1 MSASENSFFKK
12 EKKKNLKEILFQH
25 DAGLRLLIAI
35 ICWICLAL
43 FLHFREARVELMEL
57 NATAD
62 NYVIGTVDFE
72 FPDDEATII
81 LKQDAMMSVGR
92 IYQIKASEL
101 RQARYDFENYLLH
114 HPEWRK
120 KIPASGFEEVYK
132 TADAVEDLLLQA
144 RFTDARTIQ
153 KMKELELSV
162 VHYLMFTPP
171 SGYQAIILPQEYWQH
186 LKESSLGKTVFFRLN
201 NVQEEAVDFV
211 VNFFAQKKWTLIPD
225 ISAENTIK
233 EMIQKNV
240 PQNYSR
246 VKAGTRLIEEGETIT
261 SRHLSM
267 VNAMQSALKEGRRT
281 LSPVTI
287 LGDLL
292 MALIF
297 VLISGLYFFF
307 DQRKIFDSLQ
317 KLSLIVCIIILTLAF
332 AKITE
337 YILIKNTNHIISSIR
352 YPLIVPFAALLLT
365 ILINPRTALYFSFL
379 LSIILSITLAVDHS
393 SFLVI
398 NFITSLV
405 VVVAAKGLRKRKE
418 VFLVSGKCL
427 IAALPVVFA
436 YSFVQNRLWS
446 HFVVVDIIGCI
457 IFTLVIAILVVGFL
471 PVLESLFNVMTDIT
485 LMEYMDPSNELL
497 RRLTLEMPGTYQ
509 HSLVLGNIAE
519 AAAQS
524 IGANGLLCRV
534 GTLYHDIGK
543 LNNTHYFT
551 ENQQA
556 GVNIHQLLTP
566 VESAQVIIS
575 HITDGEILARKY
587 RLPQPFINIIREHH
601 GTTLVYYFYC
611 KEVEL
616 KGGNVDEVDE
626 SLFRYPGPKPHSKE
640 SAIIMVADAAE
651 AASRSLEEL
660 SEQAFIDMVDRVVAD
675 RVDDGQFQD
684 CQLTFEELETVKKSI
699 IKTLMVTRHVRVK
712 YPEKP

>member
-12 EKKKNLKEILFQH
+12 EKKKSLKEILFQH
-25 DAGLRLLIAI
+25 DAGFRLLIAF

-43 FLHFREARVELMEL
+43 FLHFREVRIELMEL

-62 NYVIGTVDFE
+62 NYLIGTVDFE

-81 LKQDAMMSVGR
+81 LKQDAMMTIGR

-114 HPEWRK
+114 HPEWRN
-120 KIPASGFEEVYK
+120 KIPASDYGEVIK

-144 RFTDARTIQ
+144 RFTDAKTVQ
-153 KMKELELSV
+153 KMKELDLSV

-171 SGYQAIILPQEYWQH
+171 AGRQAIILPREYWQH
-186 LKESSLGKTVFFRLN
+186 MKESSLGKTVFFRLN
-201 NVQEEAVDFV
+201 NVQEEAVDYV
-211 VNFFAQKKWTLIPD
+211 VNFFAQKKWSLIPD
-225 ISAENTIK
+225 IGVENEIR
-233 EMIQKNV
+233 ELMQKNV
-240 PQNYSR
+240 PQKYTH
-246 VKAGTRLIEEGETIT
+246 VKAGTRIIEEGETIT

-267 VNAMQSALKEGRRT
+267 INAMQKALKEGRKT
-281 LSPVTI
+281 FSPVTI
-287 LGDLL
+287 TGDLL

-337 YILIKNTNHIISSIR
+337 YILLKNTNQILSSIR

-379 LSIILSITLAVDHS
+379 LSIILAITLAVEHS
-393 SFLVI
+393 CFLVI
-398 NFITSLV
+398 NFVTSLV
-405 VVVAAKGLRKRKE
+405 AVVAAKGLRKRKE
-418 VFLVSGKCL
+418 VFIVSGKCL
-427 IAALPVVFA
+427 IAALPVIFA
-436 YSFVQNRLWS
+436 FSFIGNRFWS
-446 HFVVVDIIGCI
+446 HVVVVDIIGSI

-471 PVLESLFNVMTDIT
+471 PILESLFNVMTDIT

-519 AAAQS
+519 AAAQT

-587 RLPQPFINIIREHH
+587 RLPQPFIDIIREHH

-626 SLFRYPGPKPHSKE
+626 TLFRYPGPKPHSKE
-640 SAIIMVADAAE
+640 SAIIMIADAAE

-675 RVDDGQFQD
+675 RVDDGQFQE

>member
-1 MSASENSFFKK
+1 MSASENSFLKK
-12 EKKKNLKEILFQH
+12 EKKRSLKEIIFQH
-25 DAGLRLLIAI
+25 DAGLRLFIAF
-35 ICWICLAL
+35 ICLICLAF
-43 FLHFREARVELMEL
+43 FLHFREIRVELLEL

-81 LKQDAMMSVGR
+81 LKQDAVSLIGR

-101 RQARYDFENYLLH
+101 RQARYDFENFLLH
-114 HPEWRK
+114 HPEWRN
-120 KIPASGFEEVYK
+120 KIPDSDYAEVIK

-144 RFTDARTIQ
+144 RFSNGKTIQ
-153 KMKELELSV
+153 KMKEIELSV

-171 SGYQAIILPQEYWQH
+171 SGHQAIILPQEYWLH
-186 LKESSLGKTVFFRLN
+186 MKESSLGKTVFFRLN
-201 NVQEEAVDFV
+201 NVQKETVNYV

-225 ISAENTIK
+225 ITSENEIR
-233 EMIQKNV
+233 EMIQKNI
-240 PQNYSR
+240 PQKYSF
-246 VKAGTRLIEEGETIT
+246 VKAGTRILAEGEAVTG
-261 SRHLSM
+261 RHM
-267 VNAMQSALKEGRRT
+267 AMINAMQKAIKEGRKT
-281 LSPVTI
+281 FSPVNI
-287 LGDLL
+287 AGNLL

-297 VLISGLYFFF
+297 IFISGLYFYF
-307 DQRKIFDSLQ
+307 DQRKIFNSLQ
-317 KLSLIVCIIILTLAF
+317 KLSLIVCIFILTLAF

-337 YILIKNTNHIISSIR
+337 YILIKNTNNIITSIR
-352 YPLIVPFAALLLT
+352 YPIIVPFAALLFT
-365 ILINPRTALYFSFL
+365 ILVNPRTALYFSFF
-379 LSIILSITLAVDHS
+379 LSIILSINLAVEHS
-393 SFLVI
+393 CFLVI
-398 NFITSLV
+398 NFVSSIV
-405 VVVAAKGLRKRKE
+405 AVVAAKGLRKRKE
-418 VFLVSGKCL
+418 VFIVSGKCL

-436 YSFVQNRLWS
+436 FSFLQNKLWS
-446 HFVVVDIIGCI
+446 HL
-457 IFTLVIAILVVGFL
+457 LVIDILGCVIFFLVISILVVGFL

-524 IGANGLLCRV
+524 IGVNGLFCRV

-575 HITDGEILARKY
+575 HITDGEILAKKY
-587 RLPQPFINIIREHH
+587 RLPQQFIDIIREHH

-640 SAIIMVADAAE
+640 SAIIMIADAAE
-651 AASRSLEEL
+651 AASRSLEDL
-660 SEQAFIDMVDRVVAD
+660 SEQTFIDMVDRVVTD
-675 RVDDGQFQD
+675 RIDDGQFQE
-684 CQLTFEELETVKKSI
+684 CSLTFEELEIVKKSI
-699 IKTLMVTRHVRVK
+699 TKMLLVTRHVRVK
-712 YPEKP
+712 YPNKL

>member
-25 DAGLRLLIAI
+25 DAGLRLLIAF

-43 FLHFREARVELMEL
+43 FLHFREIRVELLEL

-101 RQARYDFENYLLH
+101 RQARYDFENYLLQ

-153 KMKELELSV
+153 KMRELELSV

-171 SGYQAIILPQEYWQH
+171 GGHQAIILPHEYWQH
-186 LKESSLGKTVFFRLN
+186 MKESSLGKTVFFRLN

-225 ISAENTIK
+225 NGAENTIK

-240 PQNYSR
+240 PQKYSR
-246 VKAGTRLIEEGETIT
+246 VKAGTRLVEEGETIT

-267 VNAMQSALKEGRRT
+267 INSMQNALKEGRKT

-337 YILIKNTNHIISSIR
+337 YILIKNTNYVIASIR

-379 LSIILSITLAVDHS
+379 LSIILAIVLAVEHS

-398 NFITSLV
+398 NVVTSLV

-427 IAALPVVFA
+427 IAALPVIFA
-436 YSFVQNRLWS
+436 FSFIHNKLWS
-446 HFVVVDIIGCI
+446 HLVAVDIIGCI
-457 IFTLVIAILVVGFL
+457 IFTLIIAILVVGFL

-519 AAAQS
+519 AAAQA

-587 RLPQPFINIIREHH
+587 RLPQPFIDIIREHH

-640 SAIIMVADAAE
+640 SAIIMIADAAE

-684 CQLTFEELETVKKSI
+684 CQLTFEELETVKKNI

-712 YPEKP
+712 YPEKI